1 LQINYRLRDKD
12 TYLFIISD
20 HGIKPLREFEESG
33 RRYHSAHDH
42 GGNTPVI
49 AKHDFEDGD
58 DVPGSF
64 IAIGPNI
71 KKDVR
76 LMGFTVSV
84 FDIAPTILKLYGI
97 PQPTQM
103 KGHVLSEIFESQD
116 SQAARRNT
124 NGTKAP
130 SRHTRSPSRSF
141 QQAGASD

>member
-1 LQINYRLRDKD
+1 LKRVGACTAPVHDD
-12 TYLFIISD
+12 G
-20 HGIKPLREFEESG
+20 GIAPI
-33 RRYHSAHDH
+33 
-42 GGNTPVI
+42 I

-71 KKDVR
+71 KRDLR

-103 KGHVLSEIFESQD
+103 KGHVLSEIFEAPA
-116 SQAARRNT
+116 SQASER
-124 NGTKAP
+124 KAK
-130 SRHTRSPSRSF
+130 
-141 QQAGASD
+141 